1 MMLVVVQAVLE
12 LGARCGRVCSNGVE
26 ELEGG
31 NEYQMKG
38 GWSVKEFKFCF
49 ACGYGFLIGTDV
61 VVDYSQLSGY
71 LVPALRIR
79 NSSGLVTILTAVSR
93 CIYDHNGYEF

>member
-12 LGARCGRVCSNGVE
+12 LEARCGRVCSNGVE

-38 GWSVKEFKFCF
+38 GWSVKEFKF
-49 ACGYGFLIGTDV
+49 
-61 VVDYSQLSGY
+61 
-71 LVPALRIR
+71 
-79 NSSGLVTILTAVSR
+79 
-93 CIYDHNGYEF
+93 